1 MEEEKETLA
10 GFIDK
15 VLRSDRDDE
24 LGPYVTSVLQQWK
37 DQEIAQPVQD
47 PVQAPT
53 PPLAKPDDE
62 YPVVPSPSK

>member
-37 DQEIAQPVQD
+37 DQETAQ
-47 PVQAPT
+47 
-53 PPLAKPDDE
+53 
-62 YPVVPSPSK
+62 YPVVPSPPNDPNPS